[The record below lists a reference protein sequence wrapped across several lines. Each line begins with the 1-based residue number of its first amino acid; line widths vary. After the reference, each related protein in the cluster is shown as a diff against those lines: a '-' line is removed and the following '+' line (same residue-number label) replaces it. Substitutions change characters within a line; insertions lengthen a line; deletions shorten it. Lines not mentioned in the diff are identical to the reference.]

1 MILGLCGSVNRK
13 APHTVVDDVAIP
25 EDFGDFSL
33 AKTITV
39 IENRVSDDLTEEHL
53 QDDIMPSAGDEMGA
67 GWLKRPNM
75 FKY

>member
-1 MILGLCGSVNRK
+1 MIFGLCGSVNRK

-25 EDFGDFSL
+25 EDLGDFSL
-33 AKTITV
+33 AKTISI

-53 QDDIMPSAGDEMGA
+53 EDDIMPSAGDEMGA
-67 GWLKRPNM
+67 GWLKIPNM